1 MSAPS
6 LLKKWQDEVFT
17 HSSKPPAVAGKPLM
31 IVTTTGSEYD
41 AYRSGGR
48 NRFTTDVLLR
58 PFQVIAILSCMAW
71 QTPIVVYGMGTADA
85 GKNIAEG
92 ANSYKQRIEMLI
104 NSSNAVNNR

>member
-1 MSAPS
+1 
-6 LLKKWQDEVFT
+6 
-17 HSSKPPAVAGKPLM
+17 M
-31 IVTTTGSEYD
+31 IETTTGSEYD

-48 NRFTTDVLLR
+48 NRFTTDELLR
-58 PFQVIAILSCMAW
+58 PYLGRAIHSGMAW

-104 NSSNAVNNR
+104 NSSNAGNNW